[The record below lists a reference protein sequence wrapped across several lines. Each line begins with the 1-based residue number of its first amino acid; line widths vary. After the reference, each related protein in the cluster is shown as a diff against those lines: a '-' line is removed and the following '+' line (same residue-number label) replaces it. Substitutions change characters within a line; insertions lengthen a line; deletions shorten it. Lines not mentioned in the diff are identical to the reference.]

1 VVTVVV
7 GIVELG
13 SDTDDVIIADVVA
26 VVSVEAI
33 VVEASVEIAD
43 AVDDGDAEGDEDV
56 IGVSGNRADHVNK
69 NSIKGTISF
78 NFFFLLP

>member
-1 VVTVVV
+1 MVTVVV

-33 VVEASVEIAD
+33 VVEVSVEIAD
-43 AVDDGDAEGDEDV
+43 DRDAEEDEDV
-56 IGVSGNRADHVNK
+56 VEVSGSRVDHVNK
-69 NSIKGTISF
+69 NPVRF
-78 NFFFLLP
+78 